1 MSGLKPVAQVWE
13 MIIVRIVHS
22 IGLSL
27 RGNARETEGG
37 AINCSDH
44 VEGRAAPFALLAS
57 GVWLAVLLSGCRSS
71 QVQSAGPPPPV
82 PVSVATAAQE
92 SFPID
97 IRAVGTAEASAV
109 IQVRSQVSGVLVR
122 VGFSEGADVQQ
133 GDLLFE
139 IDPRPYQ
146 DALQLAEAALQR
158 DTAVLKQAQA
168 NQARD
173 AAQAKSLQADADRF
187 AQLVKEGIVSR
198 SQNDQVSA
206 AAEANRA
213 SISADEAAVESAR
226 ASMDSDRIAIAR
238 AKLDLSY
245 CQIQAPVG
253 GRTGNLLVHQGNLI
267 AANAAQPLVTI
278 NRLEPIWVSFGVPE
292 EHLNAI
298 RQSAAGRQLA
308 VGVALQNDSAQRAS
322 GMLSVID
329 NAVDPA
335 TGTIRLKATF
345 DNRNRLLWPGQF
357 VDVSLTLGIERNVVV
372 VPAEA
377 VQPGQ
382 RGQVVYVVNPNQTV
396 ELRQVTVGLTRGNKV
411 SIAKGVAAGETVV
424 IDGQL
429 RLVPG
434 ARVRAVPLGMVDS
447 EKL

>member
-1 MSGLKPVAQVWE
+1 MHSGW
-13 MIIVRIVHS
+13 IRS
-22 IGLSL
+22 IGGL
-27 RGNARETEGG
+27 
-37 AINCSDH
+37 
-44 VEGRAAPFALLAS
+44 
-57 GVWLAVLLSGCRSS
+57 WLIMVLNGCRSS

-92 SFPID
+92 SFPIE
-97 IRAVGTAEASAV
+97 IRAVGTAESSAV
-109 IQVRSQVSGVLVR
+109 IQVRSQVAGELVR

-139 IDPRPYQ
+139 IDPRPYEN
-146 DALQLAEAALQR
+146 ALQLAEGALRR
-158 DTAVLKQAQA
+158 DTAVLKQTQA

-173 AAQAKSLQADADRF
+173 SAQAKSLNADADRY

-206 AAEANRA
+206 AAEANQA
-213 SISADEAAVESAR
+213 SISADQAAIESAL
-226 ASMDSDRIAIAR
+226 ASIESDRTAIAR
-238 AKLDLSY
+238 ARLDLSY
-245 CQIQAPVG
+245 CQIHAPVG

-267 AANAAQPLVTI
+267 AANGTQPLVTI

-292 EHLNAI
+292 EHLAAI
-298 RQSAAGRQLA
+298 RQGAARSQLA
-308 VGVALQNDSAQRAS
+308 VHVALQNDPDQRAS

-329 NAVDPA
+329 NTVDPA

-345 DNRNRLLWPGQF
+345 DNHNRLLWPGQF
-357 VDVSLTLGIERNVVV
+357 VDVSLTLGMQSNVVV

-382 RGQVVYVVNPNQTV
+382 RGQVVYVVNSNQTV
-396 ELRQVTVGLTRGNKV
+396 EVRPVTVGLTRGNKV
-411 SIAKGVAAGETVV
+411 VIDKGVAAGETVV

-434 ARVRAVPLGMVDS
+434 ARVRAVPLVTDS
-447 EKL
+447 QKL

>member
-1 MSGLKPVAQVWE
+1 M
-13 MIIVRIVHS
+13 
-22 IGLSL
+22 
-27 RGNARETEGG
+27 
-37 AINCSDH
+37 
-44 VEGRAAPFALLAS
+44 
-57 GVWLAVLLSGCRSS
+57 VLNGCRSS

-92 SFPID
+92 SFPIE
-97 IRAVGTAEASAV
+97 IRAVGTAESSAV
-109 IQVRSQVSGVLVR
+109 IQVRSQVSGELVR
-122 VGFSEGADVQQ
+122 VGFSEGTDVQQ

-139 IDPRPYQ
+139 IDPRPYEH
-146 DALQLAEAALQR
+146 ALQLAEAALQR
-158 DTAVLKQAQA
+158 DTAVLKQMQA

-173 AAQAKSLQADADRF
+173 AAQAKSLNADADRY

-206 AAEANRA
+206 AAEANQA
-213 SISADEAAVESAR
+213 SISADKAAIESAL
-226 ASMDSDRIAIAR
+226 ASIESDRTAIAR
-238 AKLDLSY
+238 ATLDLSY
-245 CQIQAPVG
+245 CQIHAPVG

-267 AANAAQPLVTI
+267 AANGTQPLVTI

-292 EHLNAI
+292 EHLTAI
-298 RQSAAGRQLA
+298 RQGAARSQLA
-308 VGVALQNDSAQRAS
+308 VHVALQNDPDQRAS

-329 NAVDPA
+329 NTVDPA

-345 DNRNRLLWPGQF
+345 DNHNRLLWPGQF
-357 VDVSLTLGIERNVVV
+357 VDVSLTLGMQSNVVV

-382 RGQVVYVVNPNQTV
+382 PGQVVYVVNSNQTV
-396 ELRQVTVGLTRGNKV
+396 EVRPVTVGLTRSNRV
-411 SIAKGVAAGETVV
+411 VIDKGIAAGETVV

-434 ARVRAVPLGMVDS
+434 ARVRAVPLVTDS
-447 EKL
+447 QTL

>member
-1 MSGLKPVAQVWE
+1 M
-13 MIIVRIVHS
+13 
-22 IGLSL
+22 
-27 RGNARETEGG
+27 
-37 AINCSDH
+37 
-44 VEGRAAPFALLAS
+44 
-57 GVWLAVLLSGCRSS
+57 VLNGCRSS

-92 SFPID
+92 SFPIE
-97 IRAVGTAEASAV
+97 IRAVGTAESSAV
-109 IQVRSQVSGVLVR
+109 IQVRSQVSGELVR

-139 IDPRPYQ
+139 IDPRPYEH
-146 DALQLAEAALQR
+146 ALQLAETALRR
-158 DTAVLKQAQA
+158 DTAVLKQTQA

-173 AAQAKSLQADADRF
+173 SAQAKSLNADADRY

-206 AAEANRA
+206 AAEANQA
-213 SISADEAAVESAR
+213 SISADQAAIESAL
-226 ASMDSDRIAIAR
+226 ASIESDRTAIAR

-245 CQIQAPVG
+245 CQIHAPVG

-267 AANAAQPLVTI
+267 AANGTQPLVTI

-292 EHLNAI
+292 EHLTAI
-298 RQSAAGRQLA
+298 RQGAARSQLA
-308 VGVALQNDSAQRAS
+308 VRVALQNDPDQRAS

-329 NAVDPA
+329 NTVDPA

-345 DNRNRLLWPGQF
+345 DNHNRLLWPGQF
-357 VDVSLTLGIERNVVV
+357 VDVSLTLGMQSNVVV

-382 RGQVVYVVNPNQTV
+382 RGQVVYVVNSNQTV
-396 ELRQVTVGLTRGNKV
+396 EVRPVTVGLTRGSKV
-411 SIAKGVAAGETVV
+411 VIDKGVAAGETVV

-434 ARVRAVPLGMVDS
+434 ARVRAVPLVTDS
-447 EKL
+447 QKL

>member
-1 MSGLKPVAQVWE
+1 
-13 MIIVRIVHS
+13 
-22 IGLSL
+22 
-27 RGNARETEGG
+27 
-37 AINCSDH
+37 
-44 VEGRAAPFALLAS
+44 
-57 GVWLAVLLSGCRSS
+57 
-71 QVQSAGPPPPV
+71 
-82 PVSVATAAQE
+82 VATAAQE
-92 SFPID
+92 SFPIE
-97 IRAVGTAEASAV
+97 IRAVGTAESSAV
-109 IQVRSQVSGVLVR
+109 IQVRSQVSGELVR

-139 IDPRPYQ
+139 IDPRPYEH
-146 DALQLAEAALQR
+146 ALQLAETALRR

-173 AAQAKSLQADADRF
+173 AAQAKSLNADADRY

-206 AAEANRA
+206 AAEANQA
-213 SISADEAAVESAR
+213 SISADQAAIESAL
-226 ASMDSDRIAIAR
+226 ASIESDRTAIAR

-245 CQIQAPVG
+245 CQIHAPVG

-267 AANAAQPLVTI
+267 AANGTQPLVTI

-292 EHLNAI
+292 EHLTAI
-298 RQSAAGRQLA
+298 RQGAARSQLA
-308 VGVALQNDSAQRAS
+308 VRVALQNDPDQRAS

-329 NAVDPA
+329 NTVDPA

-345 DNRNRLLWPGQF
+345 DNHNRLLWPGQF
-357 VDVSLTLGIERNVVV
+357 VDVSLTLGMQSNVVV

-382 RGQVVYVVNPNQTV
+382 RGQVVYVVNSNQTV
-396 ELRQVTVGLTRGNKV
+396 EVRPVTVGLTRGSKV
-411 SIAKGVAAGETVV
+411 VIDKGVAAGETVV

-434 ARVRAVPLGMVDS
+434 ARVRAVPLVTDS
-447 EKL
+447 QKL

>member
-1 MSGLKPVAQVWE
+1 MHSGW
-13 MIIVRIVHS
+13 IRS
-22 IGLSL
+22 IGGL
-27 RGNARETEGG
+27 
-37 AINCSDH
+37 
-44 VEGRAAPFALLAS
+44 
-57 GVWLAVLLSGCRSS
+57 WLIMVLNGCRSS

-92 SFPID
+92 SFPIE
-97 IRAVGTAEASAV
+97 IRAVGTAESSAV
-109 IQVRSQVSGVLVR
+109 IQVRSQVPGELVR

-139 IDPRPYQ
+139 IDPRPYEH
-146 DALQLAEAALQR
+146 ALQLAEAALRR
-158 DTAVLKQAQA
+158 DTAVLKQTQA

-173 AAQAKSLQADADRF
+173 SAQAKSLNADADRY

-206 AAEANRA
+206 AAEANQA
-213 SISADEAAVESAR
+213 SISADQAAIESAL
-226 ASMDSDRIAIAR
+226 ASIESDRTAIAR
-238 AKLDLSY
+238 ARLDLSY
-245 CQIQAPVG
+245 CQIHAPVG

-267 AANAAQPLVTI
+267 AANGTQPLVTI

-292 EHLNAI
+292 EHLTAI
-298 RQSAAGRQLA
+298 RQGAARSQLA
-308 VGVALQNDSAQRAS
+308 VHVALQNDPDQRAS

-329 NAVDPA
+329 NTVDPA

-345 DNRNRLLWPGQF
+345 DNHNRLLWPGQF
-357 VDVSLTLGIERNVVV
+357 VDVSLTLGMQSNVVV

-382 RGQVVYVVNPNQTV
+382 RGQVVYVVNSNQTV
-396 ELRQVTVGLTRGNKV
+396 EVRPVTVGLTRGSKV
-411 SIAKGVAAGETVV
+411 VIDKGVAAGETVV

-434 ARVRAVPLGMVDS
+434 ARVRAVPLVTDS
-447 EKL
+447 QKL

>member
-1 MSGLKPVAQVWE
+1 M
-13 MIIVRIVHS
+13 
-22 IGLSL
+22 
-27 RGNARETEGG
+27 
-37 AINCSDH
+37 
-44 VEGRAAPFALLAS
+44 
-57 GVWLAVLLSGCRSS
+57 VLNGCRSS

-92 SFPID
+92 SFPIE
-97 IRAVGTAEASAV
+97 IRAVGTAESSAV
-109 IQVRSQVSGVLVR
+109 IQVRSQVSGELVR

-133 GDLLFE
+133 SDLLFE
-139 IDPRPYQ
+139 IDPRPYEH
-146 DALQLAEAALQR
+146 ALQLAEAALQR
-158 DTAVLKQAQA
+158 DTAVLKQMQA

-173 AAQAKSLQADADRF
+173 AAQAKSLNADADRY

-206 AAEANRA
+206 AAEANQA
-213 SISADEAAVESAR
+213 SISADKAAIESAL
-226 ASMDSDRIAIAR
+226 ASIESDRTAIAR
-238 AKLDLSY
+238 ATLDLSY
-245 CQIQAPVG
+245 CQIHAPVG

-267 AANAAQPLVTI
+267 AANGTQPLVTI

-292 EHLNAI
+292 EHLTAI
-298 RQSAAGRQLA
+298 RQGAARSQLA
-308 VGVALQNDSAQRAS
+308 VHVALQNDPDQRAS

-329 NAVDPA
+329 NTVDPA

-345 DNRNRLLWPGQF
+345 DNHNRLLWPGQF
-357 VDVSLTLGIERNVVV
+357 VDVSLTLGMQSNVVV

-382 RGQVVYVVNPNQTV
+382 PGQVVYVVNSNQTV
-396 ELRQVTVGLTRGNKV
+396 EVRPVTVGLTRSNRV
-411 SIAKGVAAGETVV
+411 VIDKGIAAGETVV

-434 ARVRAVPLGMVDS
+434 ARVRAVPLVTDS
-447 EKL
+447 QTL

>member
-1 MSGLKPVAQVWE
+1 MGGL
-13 MIIVRIVHS
+13 
-22 IGLSL
+22 
-27 RGNARETEGG
+27 
-37 AINCSDH
+37 
-44 VEGRAAPFALLAS
+44 
-57 GVWLAVLLSGCRSS
+57 WLIMVLNGCRSS

-92 SFPID
+92 SFPIE
-97 IRAVGTAEASAV
+97 IRAVGTAESSAV
-109 IQVRSQVSGVLVR
+109 IQVRSQVAGELMR

-139 IDPRPYQ
+139 IDPRPYEN
-146 DALQLAEAALQR
+146 ALQLAEGALRR
-158 DTAVLKQAQA
+158 DTAVLKQGQA

-173 AAQAKSLQADADRF
+173 AAQAKSLNADADRY

-206 AAEANRA
+206 AAEANQA
-213 SISADEAAVESAR
+213 SISADQAAIESAL
-226 ASMDSDRIAIAR
+226 ASIESDRTAIAR
-238 AKLDLSY
+238 ARLDLSY
-245 CQIQAPVG
+245 CQIHAPVG

-267 AANAAQPLVTI
+267 AANGTQPLVTI

-292 EHLNAI
+292 EHLAAI
-298 RQSAAGRQLA
+298 RQGAARSQLA
-308 VGVALQNDSAQRAS
+308 VHVALQNDPDQRAS

-329 NAVDPA
+329 NTVDPA

-345 DNRNRLLWPGQF
+345 DNHNRLLWPGQF
-357 VDVSLTLGIERNVVV
+357 VDVSLTLGMQSNVVV

-382 RGQVVYVVNPNQTV
+382 RGPVVYVVNSNQTV
-396 ELRQVTVGLTRGNKV
+396 EVRPVTVGLTRGNKV
-411 SIAKGVAAGETVV
+411 VIDKGIAAGETVV

-429 RLVPG
+429 LLIPG
-434 ARVRAVPLGMVDS
+434 ARVRAVPLVTDS
-447 EKL
+447 QKL

>member
-1 MSGLKPVAQVWE
+1 M
-13 MIIVRIVHS
+13 
-22 IGLSL
+22 
-27 RGNARETEGG
+27 
-37 AINCSDH
+37 
-44 VEGRAAPFALLAS
+44 
-57 GVWLAVLLSGCRSS
+57 VLNGCRSS

-92 SFPID
+92 SFPIE

-109 IQVRSQVSGVLVR
+109 IQVRSQVSGELVR
-122 VGFSEGADVQQ
+122 VGFIEGSDVQQ

-139 IDPRPYQ
+139 IDPRPYEH
-146 DALQLAEAALQR
+146 ALQLAEAALQR

-168 NQARD
+168 NRARD
-173 AAQAKSLQADADRF
+173 AAQAKSLNADAERYT
-187 AQLVKEGIVSR
+187 QLVKEGIVSK

-206 AAEANRA
+206 AAEANQA
-213 SISADEAAVESAR
+213 SMSADQAAIESALG
-226 ASMDSDRIAIAR
+226 SIESDRAALAR

-245 CQIQAPVG
+245 CQIHAPVG

-267 AANAAQPLVTI
+267 AANGTQPLVTI

-292 EHLNAI
+292 EHLTAI
-298 RQSAAGRQLA
+298 RQSAARSQLA
-308 VGVALQNDSAQRAS
+308 VHVALQNDPKQHAS

-329 NAVDPA
+329 NTVDPA

-345 DNRNRLLWPGQF
+345 DNHNRLLWPGQF
-357 VDVSLTLGIERNVVV
+357 VDVSLTLGIQSNVVV

-382 RGQVVYVVNPNQTV
+382 RGQVVYVVNSNQTV
-396 ELRQVTVGLTRGNKV
+396 DVRPVTVGLTRGNKV
-411 SIAKGVAAGETVV
+411 VIDKGIAAGETVV

-434 ARVRAVPLGMVDS
+434 ARVRAVPLVTDS
-447 EKL
+447 QKL